1 MRQNGVRSNVR
12 CPYGSKGMK
21 RGGKAKKQGYNA
33 RLDESLGRGRG
44 KESGKKQS
52 YKARRDE
59 SKGMEK
65 AMGRRAYA
73 AVGTMDKGRRK
84 K

>member
-1 MRQNGVRSNVR
+1 M
-12 CPYGSKGMK
+12 
-21 RGGKAKKQGYNA
+21 KKQGYNA
-33 RLDESLGRGRG
+33 RLDESLGMRKG

-52 YKARRDE
+52 YKSRRDE

-65 AMGRRAYA
+65 SKGKRAYSADEHMDMALKHLRA
-73 AVGTMDKGRRK
+73 AKRK